1 MTTRAASSCSESN
14 GARRPWDKEEMLAAA
29 HAGKVMSLAKW
40 LCWQQ
45 LDPGPWP
52 ATYWEQSLKAGS
64 VSEGAWCERALSSGG
79 AARARCRAEG
89 TWGA

>member
-1 MTTRAASSCSESN
+1 MAARAASSCSGSN

-29 HAGKVMSLAKW
+29 RAGKVMSLAKRF
-40 LCWQQ
+40 LWQQ

-64 VSEGAWCERALSSGG
+64 VSEEGWCERALSSGG
-79 AARARCRAEG
+79 AARAR
-89 TWGA
+89 